1 MMRLQQNCIE
11 FGHWLTGLGDRL
23 KGQLCLWLG
32 NGKAVRARRLVPV
45 RETDGWQG
53 RSQGL
58 WRDGVSTDWPIG
70 EEPTGKG
77 PIGEV
82 LESNYWAASTAPAET
97 LWQIVTDLADLAS
110 WHPLITRT
118 NAPMGQCAK
127 PGLIYKA
134 FSRYLP
140 LPTQIFVERVLPG
153 ELLSVRLFP
162 LPGLQER
169 VTYRIVSTLCGTC
182 VLYSVTLSGWLSPL
196 AWLMVKPHAT
206 RVAAALVQAAEQA
219 TLQPRNVRRR
229 LCRADSND
237 IFS

>member
-1 MMRLQQNCIE
+1 MTRLQQNCIG
-11 FGHWLTGLGDRL
+11 FGHWLTGWSERL
-23 KGQLCLWLG
+23 KGQLCSWLG
-32 NGKAVRARRLVPV
+32 VGKEVRVQRLVVPV
-45 RETDGWQG
+45 EETDSWLG

-58 WRDGVSTDWPIG
+58 WSNGVGTDWP
-70 EEPTGKG
+70 
-77 PIGEV
+77 GEV

-196 AWLMVKPHAT
+196 AWPMVKPHAT

-219 TLQPRNVRRR
+219 TPQPQNARRR
-229 LCRADSND
+229 LYRTDPHD
-237 IFS
+237 IFA